1 MHFRHTWL
9 VTVILTT
16 VVVLVGSIRVPTA
29 AADVGPKPS
38 VDVTV
43 SLNGAP
49 VAEEPFYA
57 QMLTCQPPDYG
68 MTPQCGFDGAAC
80 DEFLALAEPDPAA
93 ACTWRLQGM
102 PTVWGGECADSEC
115 HFTYFLPKE
124 FRLAVYLP
132 GRDQLFVSNA
142 VTREELYASYQLE
155 LAEDGTARLAEN
167 TPLLQRPYVA
177 GVLLALLFS
186 LAIEL
191 VVGYLFVR
199 LTHSPRRALWG
210 VLVGNLLTVPLLWY
224 LVEAAFRYDAFL
236 LVLALAEVGV
246 VVVEGALIV
255 GFTRREMRP
264 ARAFAM
270 SLLMN
275 AASFIIGTPLV
286 VFLALMGVV

>member
-1 MHFRHTWL
+1 MHNRYMWF
-9 VTVILTT
+9 VAVILTT
-16 VVVLVGSIRVPTA
+16 AVVLVSFLRVPAA
-29 AADVGPKPS
+29 AADIGPKPS

-49 VAEEPFYA
+49 VAEVPFYA
-57 QMLTCQPPDYG
+57 QMLTCQPPDYE

-80 DEFLALAEPDPAA
+80 DKFLALAEPDPAV

-115 HFTYFLPKE
+115 HFTYFLPEE

-142 VTREELYASYQLE
+142 VTRDTLYATYQLD
-155 LAEDGTARLAEN
+155 LAEDGTARLVEN

-186 LAIEL
+186 LIIEL
-191 VVGYLFVR
+191 TVGYLFVR
-199 LTHSPRRALWG
+199 LTRSPRRALWG
-210 VLVGNLLTVPLLWY
+210 VVVGNLLTVPLLWY
-224 LVEAAFRYDAFL
+224 LVETAFRYDAFL

-270 SLLMN
+270 SLLVN
-275 AASFIIGTPLV
+275 AASFLIGTPLL